1 MGEQQCFLLL
11 ICRQGS
17 TVGCRGRER
26 VFVEKP
32 NQLLVPPCQFG
43 AAWAPHHLVES
54 SVRPC
59 RPSFAPPFQQSARF
73 LSSRA
78 LFSHFLGVQGKNS
91 FF

>member
-43 AAWAPHHLVES
+43 AAWAPHHLVEKVCTPAGPVS
-54 SVRPC
+54 
-59 RPSFAPPFQQSARF
+59 PFLLVCQIPF
-73 LSSRA
+73 P
-78 LFSHFLGVQGKNS
+78 HFYTFYNGSTVFWD
-91 FF
+91 FFC